1 MTFASLSSYVV
12 LAITAAVLFYAAIID
27 LREFKIPN
35 ELIIVLVCLLAVY
48 SWLTGYWTQLHWNL
62 AFAFFMLVVLL
73 FFYTQKW
80 LGGGDVKIL
89 TVAFLW
95 VGIHCALT
103 FAIFLAAFS
112 FIYLIGA
119 KLEWLRV
126 QELKGRKRI
135 PFAPS
140 VAAALMA
147 TFMLGCLQPV
157 QLASGTTN
165 QSVLTMG

>member
-27 LREFKIPN
+27 LRKFKIPN
-35 ELIIVLVCLLAVY
+35 EIIIVLLCLFVVF
-48 SWLTGYWTQLHWNL
+48 SWLTSYWTQLYWNL

-73 FFYTQKW
+73 FFYAQRW

-95 VGIHCALT
+95 VGIHCAFI
-103 FAIFLAAFS
+103 FAIFLVAFS
-112 FIYLIGA
+112 FIHLIA
-119 KLEWLRV
+119 ARFEWLRV
-126 QELKGRKRI
+126 QEMEGRKRI

-140 VAAALMA
+140 VALALTS
-147 TFMLGCLQPV
+147 TFALGCLQTP
-157 QLASGTTN
+157 
-165 QSVLTMG
+165 